1 MSALVKSPFRDITF
15 EIAENALEMARVH
28 KTSPIPKIYEIWFSY
43 VNGDNK
49 ELNKHIDVLLSNGEE
64 LGNYEVDQIYDEYFS
79 LTIEQEKKRDA
90 ANKQLDK
97 DVDAIVTLVDTHL
110 KNGQDHA
117 DSLDKSSKDLKNDA
131 SEKNLEKV
139 IEQLLVENSNMR
151 TTTMGF
157 FKDIRNVKSYIEK
170 MHATLRQAQE
180 NEMKDALTK
189 MPNRRFFDIKLASS
203 IMHAHDSSSPMCL
216 AMVDIDNFKKIN
228 DVYGHVIGD
237 QVIKFVASLLINNI
251 KGQDT
256 SARYGGEEFAILLP
270 NTNIRDA
277 AILIENIRA
286 KLQNSNLVLT
296 KKRCSIGQI
305 TASFG
310 IAEIKNSDNPTS
322 LIERADQNLY
332 SAKNSG
338 KNCAICN

>member
-1 MSALVKSPFRDITF
+1 MSALTKSPFRDSTF

-64 LGNYEVDQIYDEYFS
+64 LNNYEVDQIYDEYFS
-79 LTIEQEKKRDA
+79 LTVEQEKKRDA
-90 ANKQLDK
+90 ANKQLNYE
-97 DVDAIVTLVDTHL
+97 VNAIVTLVNKHL
-110 KNGQDHA
+110 NNGKKHA
-117 DSLDKSSKDLKNDA
+117 DALDKSNEQLETDISKENLK
-131 SEKNLEKV
+131 KI
-139 IEQLLVENSNMR
+139 IEQLSVENSNMR

-157 FKDIRNVKSYIEK
+157 FKEIGKVKTYIK
-170 MHATLRQAQE
+170 NMHSSLKLAQE
-180 NEMKDALTK
+180 NEMRDALTK
-189 MPNRRFFDIKLASS
+189 MPNRRFFDMKLTSS
-203 IMHAHDSSSPMCL
+203 IMHAHESSSSMCL
-216 AMVDIDNFKKIN
+216 VMVDIDNFKKVN
-228 DVYGHVIGD
+228 DDYGHVIGD
-237 QVIKFVASLLINNI
+237 QVIKFVASLLIENI

-256 SARYGGEEFAILLP
+256 SARYGGEEFAIVLP
-270 NTNIRDA
+270 NTNIREA
-277 AILIENIRA
+277 TILIEIIRK

-310 IAEIKNSDNPTS
+310 IAEIKNSDNPS
-322 LIERADQNLY
+322 SIIERADKNLY

-338 KNCAICN
+338 KNCVICN